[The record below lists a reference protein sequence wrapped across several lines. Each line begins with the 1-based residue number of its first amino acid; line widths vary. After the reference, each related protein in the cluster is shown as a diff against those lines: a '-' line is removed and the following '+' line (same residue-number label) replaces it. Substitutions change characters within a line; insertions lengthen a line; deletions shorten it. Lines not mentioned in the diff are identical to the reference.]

1 MSFELT
7 FDSCAYTF
15 SCGAFSRLV
24 SNIRSGDPASGTL
37 SKVWDFDMRD
47 RDAEFKDD
55 LREASG
61 IGKKKGRKVRGHHI
75 CDVQMT
81 NVCIARSSE
90 GRRTVS

>member
-1 MSFELT
+1 MAT
-7 FDSCAYTF
+7 I
-15 SCGAFSRLV
+15 SRLV
-24 SNIRSGDPASGTL
+24 RDIRTGDTNAGAL
-37 SKVWDFDMRD
+37 SKVWDFDMKD
-47 RDAEFKDD
+47 REAEFKDD